1 MAIPQVP
8 TGLITGGNNG
18 NKAMLTA
25 MEAQV
30 KGILYN
36 DESMMFLKASAVA
49 EQISEIPGAVEAYYR
64 IAERLRWGSKY
75 DVMTGTKIN
84 NEQH

>member
-1 MAIPQVP
+1 
-8 TGLITGGNNG
+8 
-18 NKAMLTA
+18 MLTA

-49 EQISEIPGAVEAYYR
+49 EQISEIP
-64 IAERLRWGSKY
+64 L
-75 DVMTGTKIN
+75 
-84 NEQH
+84 EQ